1 MPPTHLRKSPIRKDI
16 VNGRV
21 LDEDEDVNDDEA
33 FGALM
38 IIIGDWK
45 ESRSQFVNE
54 GPRNT
59 FKHRGP
65 QGRYHYQ
72 QYKPLP
78 L

>member
-1 MPPTHLRKSPIRKDI
+1 M
-16 VNGRV
+16 VRV
-21 LDEDEDVNDDEA
+21 LDEDEDEDVNDDEA